1 MFIAVTKL
9 VAQLRTRCD
18 FRTEYHEIETN
29 DKIVS
34 EIEKAR
40 NISLALT

>member
-1 MFIAVTKL
+1 MFIAATKL

-18 FRTEYHEIETN
+18 FRTEYHEIETK
-29 DKIVS
+29 DEIVS

-40 NISLALT
+40 NISLAPT